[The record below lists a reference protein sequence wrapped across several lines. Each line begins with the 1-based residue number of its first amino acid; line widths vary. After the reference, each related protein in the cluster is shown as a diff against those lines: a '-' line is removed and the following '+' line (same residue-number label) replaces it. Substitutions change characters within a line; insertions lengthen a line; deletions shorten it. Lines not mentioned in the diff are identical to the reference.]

1 MPSRDHSD
9 KFKLDMDYYDY
20 DIHDDAEDEGYRE
33 EIGEIKLEKLSH
45 RVTLITI
52 LIPILIAVIIVVSY
66 LDIKQKVVQ
75 TQTSGTLGF
84 QNISKNVESRFSSLS
99 VRQAKLE
106 DTMKKHTEALDKDR
120 SEYTVHKKELEDK
133 IDNLSNQM
141 TDKKALSETARKF
154 NTALTAIQEE
164 LTNTRT
170 SIKNIE
176 ATATK
181 SLNQMT
187 TMQDETKKKFQSLSQ
202 TTAELSENKLGKN
215 QLDLALK
222 IRDLK
227 LQEQF
232 QEQTKALKNEIDS
245 LKKKTAQLSKE
256 LNAALKQIKEMSK
269 TKTVPKQ
276 STSPSKKPTQASP
289 PAKPEK
295 GKILEQNLN

>member
-20 DIHDDAEDEGYRE
+20 DIPDDAADEDYRE

-52 LIPILIAVIIVVSY
+52 LIPILIVVVIAVSY
-66 LDIKQKVVQ
+66 LDIEQKVVQ
-75 TQTSGTLGF
+75 TQTSGTLGV
-84 QNISKNVESRFSSLS
+84 QNLSKDVESRFSSLS

-106 DTMKKHTEALDKDR
+106 DTIKKQTAAFDKDR
-120 SEYTVHKKELEDK
+120 SEYAVQRKGLKDE
-133 IDNLSNQM
+133 IDSLSDQM
-141 TDKKALSETARKF
+141 ADKKALSDTAHKF

-164 LTNTRT
+164 LTATRA
-170 SIKNIE
+170 SIKDVE

-181 SLNQMT
+181 SLNQT
-187 TMQDETKKKFQSLSQ
+187 TAMEDETKKKLQSLSQ
-202 TTAELSENKLGKN
+202 TTSELVENKLGKN

-232 QEQTKALKNEIDS
+232 QEQTEALKKEIAS
-245 LKKKTAQLSKE
+245 LKKKTDQISKK
-256 LNAALKQIKEMSK
+256 LNTALNQIDEMSK
-269 TKTVPKQ
+269 TKTASKQ
-276 STSPSKKPTQASP
+276 STSPSKPAHASP
-289 PAKPEK
+289 HAKPQK
-295 GKILEQNLN
+295 GKILEQDLK